1 MSLSDTFIRRP
12 VLSTVCSIL
21 ILMAGIISLPLLPIE
36 NLPNIAPPTIAVT
49 ANLPGADALTVESA
63 VTGPLEEQI
72 NGAPGM
78 DYITSNSTS
87 QGVSQINVYF
97 KPTSNADID
106 QVNVLNRVQTATAQL
121 PAQVNAQG
129 ITVQQTASSYLLVY
143 NLTSTKG
150 QFDRNYL
157 NGLFQLNLLYPLSR
171 ADGVGQVNVFGASD
185 PAFRLWVDPLKLA
198 RFNLSISD
206 VIDALSSQN
215 QVVIAGSIGGPPS
228 VQDNRLTYPLLV
240 NGNLETVQ
248 EFENLILAKGPGG
261 SQTAEGSDG
270 GLIRLSDVG
279 RAEYAFQNFYQSAIN
294 AKTGYPCVGFG
305 VIQLP
310 GSNAIS
316 TAKSV
321 DTVLK
326 QFESTLPPGVRLEKV
341 FDQTD
346 FINGSIEAALDAL
359 RDAVVLVLLIIFLFL
374 QDWKA
379 TAVPALALPIALLG
393 ALVFVKAF
401 GFSIN
406 ELTLLGIILAT
417 GLVVDD
423 AIVVVEAVSARIE
436 AGDPPFK
443 AASNAMKELTGAI
456 LATALV
462 LLAVFIPVT
471 FFPGATGVIYRQFA
485 LTIVFSILVSTF
497 NAITGKP
504 LQSALL
510 LGGGK
515 TNPTGLKWTLIGAA
529 IGGLYGYMVN
539 GWVTMLLFGLL
550 GAVIGT
556 FLQPIFKA
564 FNAFFERLAAGY
576 ARLLDQVIRLRRLV
590 VAVLLGGVVLT
601 GIAFTAVP
609 TGFVPTEDQG
619 YGLGI
624 IQLPPQASIEATMEV
639 ADKARKI
646 IAEEPEVV
654 SGELIGGTGFNG
666 GAFNQAIFFFGLKP
680 IEERTSPQQ
689 SAQAIIRRF
698 NQKFREIP
706 GAVVLSQSPAAVPGF
721 SAQGGFSFQFNDLSN
736 GGYTPT
742 DLSKLSDQLITKA
755 RATGDFFNIYTQFVS
770 DAPVWRLDVDRDR
783 MASLDINYGDAMA
796 TLGALAGGRF
806 VNPTYED
813 GQYRQVYVQAEGE
826 SRSVV
831 EDLANLYV
839 TNGKGQQIPLSNVI
853 QARLDSA
860 PPIVSHFNLYRT
872 VLIQGAEAI
881 GKSSGQAIDSL
892 AQSFSRLDFS
902 NIGMDWSA
910 LSRSEVQAG
919 SLAILVFALGIVV
932 VYLVLS
938 AQYGSYIDPLII
950 LMTVPLAM
958 LGALAFLVMRGQV
971 NNVYA
976 QVGLVT
982 LIGLAAKNGILIVD
996 LANQRL
1002 ERGESIP
1009 AAASGAARSRLRPI
1023 LMTAMAAL
1031 AGFFPLVIADGA
1043 GALSQRSL
1051 GSVIFG
1057 GLLVATV
1064 LSLFVVPSFYVLMKN
1079 LERDWFP
1086 ASADTSDPL
1095 ADDPVPAVQPPV
1107 PPQPAP

>member
-21 ILMAGIISLPLLPIE
+21 ILMAGLISLPLLPIE
-36 NLPNIAPPTIAVT
+36 NLPNIAPPTVQVN

-78 DYITSNSTS
+78 DYITSFSTS
-87 QGVSQINVYF
+87 QGTSQVNVYF
-97 KPTSNADID
+97 KAGTDPDID
-106 QVNVLNRVQTATAQL
+106 QVNVLNRVQTASPQL
-121 PAQVNAQG
+121 PPQVNAQG
-129 ITVQQTASSYLLVY
+129 VTVQQTASSYLLVY
-143 NLTSTKG
+143 NLTSTEG
-150 QFDRNYL
+150 QFSREYL
-157 NGLFQLNLLYPLSR
+157 NGLLQLNLYYPLTR
-171 ADGVGQVNVFGASD
+171 ADGVGQVNIFGASN
-185 PAFRLWVDPLKLA
+185 PAFRIWVDPERLA
-198 RFNLSISD
+198 RFNLSVD
-206 VIDALSSQN
+206 AVVDALKSQN
-215 QVVIAGSIGGPPS
+215 QIVIAGSIGGPPS
-228 VQDNRLTYPLLV
+228 TRANRTTFPILV

-248 EFENLILAKGPGG
+248 EFEDVILAKGP
-261 SQTAEGSDG
+261 DG
-270 GLIRLSDVG
+270 GLIRVGDVG
-279 RAEYAFQNFYQSAIN
+279 RAEYAFQNFNQQAVN
-294 AKTGYPCVGFG
+294 ARTGYPCVGFG

-316 TAKSV
+316 TAKAV
-321 DTVLK
+321 DAVLTS
-326 QFESTLPPGVRLEKV
+326 FRNTLPPGVVLEKV

-346 FINGSIEAALDAL
+346 FINASIEGALDAL

-393 ALVFVKAF
+393 ALIFVKVF

-436 AGDPPFK
+436 AGDRPFR

-462 LLAVFIPVT
+462 LLAVFVPVT

-515 TNPTGLKWTLIGAA
+515 TEPRGLRWTLIGAA
-529 IGGLYGYMVN
+529 FGGIYGAMAGGWILSLLLGGL
-539 GWVTMLLFGLL
+539 
-550 GAVIGT
+550 GALVGS
-556 FLQPIFKA
+556 FLMPIFKA
-564 FNAFFERLAAGY
+564 FNAAFDRLAQAY
-576 ARLLDQVIRLRRLV
+576 CRALQQVIRLRRLI
-590 VAVLLGGVVLT
+590 ALLLLGGVVLT
-601 GIAFTAVP
+601 GVAFTAIP

-624 IQLPPQASIEATMEV
+624 IQLPPQSSIEATMEV
-639 ADKARKI
+639 ATKAQAILAKEQEI
-646 IAEEPEVV
+646 I
-654 SGELIGGTGFNG
+654 SGEIVGGAGFNG
-666 GAFNQAIFFFGLKP
+666 GSLNQGLFFFGLRP
-680 IEERTSPQQ
+680 IDERSGKGQ
-689 SAQAIIRRF
+689 SAQEIIARLNKQF
-698 NQKFREIP
+698 QAIP
-706 GAVVLSQSPAAVPGF
+706 GALVLAQSPAAVPGF
-721 SAQGGFSFQFNDLSN
+721 SAQGGLSFQFNDLSN
-736 GGYTPT
+736 GGYSPT
-742 DLSKLSDQLITKA
+742 DLAQMAGKLIGAA
-755 RATGDFFNIYTQFVS
+755 RATGDFGNLYTQFIS
-770 DAPVWRLDVDRDR
+770 DAPVWRLEVDRDR
-783 MASLDINYGDAMA
+783 MASLDIDYGQAMRVLG
-796 TLGALAGGRF
+796 TLNGGSF
-806 VNPTYED
+806 VNQTYENQ
-813 GQYRQVYVQAEGE
+813 QYRQVYVQAEGSKRE
-826 SRSVV
+826 VV
-831 EDLANLYV
+831 QSLNNLYV
-839 TNGKGQQIPLSNVI
+839 PDRSGKLIPLTNVVKV
-853 QARLDSA
+853 RLDSA
-860 PPIVSHFNLYRT
+860 PPIISHFDLYRT
-872 VLIQGAEAI
+872 VLIQGVESM
-881 GKSSGQAIDSL
+881 GRSSGQAIDSL
-892 AQSFSRLDFS
+892 MATFRQLNLS
-902 NIGMDWSA
+902 NIGSDWSA
-910 LSRSEVQAG
+910 LTRSEVQAG
-919 SLAILVFALGIVV
+919 ALAALVFALGIVV

-958 LGALAFLVMRGQV
+958 LGALALLVLRGQV

-996 LANQRL
+996 LANQRMEQGL
-1002 ERGESIP
+1002 SASEAAIG
-1009 AAASGAARSRLRPI
+1009 AASSRLRPI

-1031 AGFFPLVIADGA
+1031 AGFFPLLVASGA

-1051 GSVIFG
+1051 GAVIFG

-1064 LSLFVVPSFYVLMKN
+1064 LSLFVVPSFYVLMKQ
-1079 LERDWFP
+1079 LEASWFP
-1086 ASADTSDPL
+1086 ASGQTDPL
-1095 ADDPVPAVQPPV
+1095 APE
-1107 PPQPAP
+1107 

>member
-21 ILMAGIISLPLLPIE
+21 ILMAGLISLPLLPIE
-36 NLPNIAPPTIAVT
+36 NLPNIAPPTVQVNAS
-49 ANLPGADALTVESA
+49 LPGADALTVESA

-78 DYITSNSTS
+78 DYLSSFSTS
-87 QGVSQINVYF
+87 QGTSQVNVVF
-97 KPTSNADID
+97 KSGTDADID
-106 QVNVLNRVQTATAQL
+106 QVNVLNRVQTASAQL
-121 PAQVNAQG
+121 PPQVNAQG
-129 ITVQQTASSYLLVY
+129 VTVQQTASSYLLVY
-143 NLTSTKG
+143 NLTSSQG

-157 NGLFQLNLLYPLSR
+157 NGLLQLNLYYPLTR
-171 ADGVGQVNVFGASD
+171 AQGVGQVNIFGASD
-185 PAFRLWVDPLKLA
+185 PAFRIWVDPLKLA
-198 RFNLSISD
+198 RFNLSVD
-206 VIDALSSQN
+206 TVVNALKSQN
-215 QVVIAGSIGGPPS
+215 QIVIGGSIGGPPS
-228 VQDNRLTYPLLV
+228 TVANRTTFPILV
-240 NGNLETVQ
+240 NGNLKTVG
-248 EFENLILAKGPGG
+248 EFQDVILAKGP
-261 SQTAEGSDG
+261 DG
-270 GLIRLSDVG
+270 GLIRIGDIG
-279 RAEYAFQNFYQSAIN
+279 RAEYAFQNFNQAAIN
-294 AKTGYPCVGFG
+294 ARTGYPCVGFG

-316 TAKSV
+316 TAKAV
-321 DTVLK
+321 DTVLDN
-326 QFESTLPPGVRLEKV
+326 FRRTLPPGVVLEKV

-346 FINGSIEAALDAL
+346 FINASINGALEAL

-393 ALVFVKAF
+393 ALVFVNVF

-436 AGDPPFK
+436 AGDRPFQ

-515 TNPTGLKWTLIGAA
+515 TEPRGIRWTLIGGAF
-529 IGGLYGYMVN
+529 GGIYGAMAG
-539 GWVTMLLFGLL
+539 GWLASLLLGLL
-550 GAVIGT
+550 GAVVGT
-556 FLQPIFKA
+556 FLMPIFTA
-564 FNAFFERLAAGY
+564 FNAGFERLAAGY
-576 ARLLDQVIRLRRLV
+576 QRLLTQVIRLRRLV
-590 VAVLLGGVVLT
+590 ALVLLGGVVLT
-601 GIAFTAVP
+601 GIAFSAVP
-609 TGFVPTEDQG
+609 SGFVPTEDQG

-624 IQLPPQASIEATMEV
+624 IQLAPQASIEATMEV
-639 ADKARKI
+639 ARKTQAI
-646 IAEEPEVV
+646 LAKEKEIV
-654 SGELIGGTGFNG
+654 SGEIVGGAGFNG
-666 GAFNQAIFFFGLKP
+666 GSLNQGLFFFGLKP
-680 IEERTSPQQ
+680 IDERGGAGQ
-689 SAQAIIRRF
+689 SAQEIIARL
-698 NQKFREIP
+698 NKEFRGIH
-706 GAVVLSQSPAAVPGF
+706 GALVMAQSPAAVPGF
-721 SAQGGFSFQFNDLSN
+721 SAQGGLSFQFNDLSN
-736 GGYTPT
+736 GGYSPT
-742 DLSKLSDQLITKA
+742 DLAQMGEKLMATAK
-755 RATGDFFNIYTQFVS
+755 ATGNFGNLYSQFIS
-770 DAPVWRLDVDRDR
+770 DAPVWRLDVNRDR
-783 MASLDINYGDAMA
+783 MASLNIDYGDAMKA
-796 TLGALAGGRF
+796 LGTLTGGSF
-806 VNPTYED
+806 VNQTYED
-813 GQYRQVYVQAEGE
+813 QQYRQVYVQAEGD
-826 SRSVV
+826 RR
-831 EDLANLYV
+831 DLVQSLGSLYV
-839 TNGKGQQIPLSNVI
+839 QDRSGKQIPLSNVVS
-853 QARLDSA
+853 ARLDSA
-860 PPIVSHFNLYRT
+860 PPIISHFNLYRT
-872 VLIQGAEAI
+872 VLIQGMEAM
-881 GKSSGQAIDSL
+881 GRSSGQAIDAL
-892 AQSFSRLDFS
+892 MDTFRRLNFS
-902 NIGMDWSA
+902 NIGSDWSA
-910 LSRSEVQAG
+910 LTRSEVQAG
-919 SLAILVFALGIVV
+919 SLAALVFALGIVV

-996 LANQRL
+996 LANQRMEKGL
-1002 ERGESIP
+1002 TASEAALG
-1009 AAASGAARSRLRPI
+1009 AASSRLRPI

-1031 AGFFPLVIADGA
+1031 AGFFPLLVASGA

-1051 GSVIFG
+1051 GAVIFG

-1064 LSLFVVPSFYVLMKN
+1064 LSLFVVPAFYVLMKQ
-1079 LERDWFP
+1079 LEAAWFP
-1086 ASADTSDPL
+1086 ASGQTVVLPGDAPSETSTP
-1095 ADDPVPAVQPPV
+1095 
-1107 PPQPAP
+1107 

>member
-21 ILMAGIISLPLLPIE
+21 ILMAGLISLPLLPIE
-36 NLPNIAPPTIAVT
+36 NLPNIAPPTIQVS

-78 DYITSNSTS
+78 DYISSFSTS
-87 QGVSQINVYF
+87 EGNSQVNVYF
-97 KPTSNADID
+97 KAGTDPDID
-106 QVNVLNRVQTATAQL
+106 QVNVLNRVQTASPQL
-121 PAQVNAQG
+121 PPQVNAQG
-129 ITVQQTASSYLLVY
+129 VTVQQTASSYLLVY
-143 NLTSTKG
+143 NLTSTEG

-157 NGLFQLNLLYPLSR
+157 NGLLQLNLYYPLTR
-171 ADGVGQVNVFGASD
+171 AQGVGQVSIFGASD
-185 PAFRLWVDPLKLA
+185 PAFRIWVDPLKLS
-198 RFNLSISD
+198 RFNLSVDQVVS
-206 VIDALSSQN
+206 ALKSQN

-228 VQDNRLTYPLLV
+228 TAANRTTFPMLV
-240 NGNLETVQ
+240 NGNLATVQ
-248 EFENLILAKGPGG
+248 EFEDVILAKGP
-261 SQTAEGSDG
+261 DG
-270 GLIRLSDVG
+270 GLIRVGDVG
-279 RAEYAFQNFYQSAIN
+279 RAEYAFQNFNQSAIN
-294 AKTGYPCVGFG
+294 ARTGHPCVGFG

-316 TAKSV
+316 TAKAV
-321 DTVLK
+321 DKVLSG
-326 QFESTLPPGVRLEKV
+326 FRATLPPGVVLEKV

-346 FINGSIEAALDAL
+346 FINASISGALDAL

-436 AGDPPFK
+436 AGDRPFQ

-462 LLAVFIPVT
+462 LLAVFVPVT

-485 LTIVFSILVSTF
+485 LTIVFSIMVSTF

-515 TNPTGLKWTLIGAA
+515 TEPRGRLWTLIGALF
-529 IGGLYGYMVN
+529 GGIYGAMAG
-539 GWVTMLLFGLL
+539 GWVASLLLGLL
-550 GAVIGT
+550 GAVVGT
-556 FLQPIFKA
+556 YLLPIFSA
-564 FNAFFERLAAGY
+564 FNAGFERLARGY
-576 ARLLDQVIRLRRLV
+576 DRLLREVIRLRRLV
-590 VAVLLGGVVLT
+590 LFFLLGGVVLT
-601 GIAFTAVP
+601 GIAFTAIP
-609 TGFVPTEDQG
+609 SGFVPTEDQG

-624 IQLPPQASIEATMEV
+624 IQLPAQASIEATMEV
-639 ADKARKI
+639 ASKTQAILAKEREI
-646 IAEEPEVV
+646 V
-654 SGELIGGTGFNG
+654 SGEIVGGAGFNG
-666 GAFNQAIFFFGLKP
+666 GSLNQGLFFFGLKP
-680 IEERTSPQQ
+680 IDERSGPGQ
-689 SAQAIIRRF
+689 SAQKIIARL
-698 NQKFREIP
+698 NQEFRQIP
-706 GAVVLSQSPAAVPGF
+706 GAIVMAQSPAAVPGF
-721 SAQGGFSFQFNDLSN
+721 SAQGGLSFQFNDLSN
-736 GGYTPT
+736 GGYSPT
-742 DLSKLSDQLITKA
+742 DLGQMAGKLIGEA
-755 RATGDFFNIYTQFVS
+755 RATGNFYNLYTQFVS
-770 DAPVWRLDVDRDR
+770 DAPVWRLEVDRDR
-783 MASLDINYGDAMA
+783 MGSLNIDYGQAMA
-796 TLGALAGGRF
+796 VLGTLNGGSF
-806 VNPTYED
+806 VNQTYENQ
-813 GQYRQVYVQAEGE
+813 QYRQVYVQAEGK
-826 SRSVV
+826 RRDVV
-831 EDLANLYV
+831 QTLANLYV
-839 TNGKGQQIPLSNVI
+839 PDRSGKLIPLANIVTP
-853 QARLDSA
+853 RLDSA
-860 PPIVSHFNLYRT
+860 PPIISHFNLYRT
-872 VLIQGAEAI
+872 VLIQGVENI
-881 GKSSGQAIDSL
+881 GRSSGQAIDSL
-892 AQSFSRLDFS
+892 MNTFRQLNFS
-902 NIGMDWSA
+902 NIGSDWSSLA
-910 LSRSEVQAG
+910 RSEVQAG
-919 SLAILVFALGIVV
+919 SLAALVFALGIVV

-958 LGALAFLVMRGQV
+958 LGALVFLVLRGQV

-996 LANQRL
+996 LANQRM
-1002 ERGESIP
+1002 ERGLSAAE
-1009 AAASGAARSRLRPI
+1009 AAVGAASSRLRPI

-1031 AGFFPLVIADGA
+1031 AGFFPLVVANGA

-1051 GSVIFG
+1051 GAVIFG

-1064 LSLFVVPSFYVLMKN
+1064 LSLFVVPSFYVLMKQ
-1079 LERDWFP
+1079 LEAAWFP
-1086 ASADTSDPL
+1086 ASAATEPL
-1095 ADDPVPAVQPPV
+1095 PNQTPPGS
-1107 PPQPAP
+1107 

>member
-21 ILMAGIISLPLLPIE
+21 ILMAGLISLPLLPIE
-36 NLPNIAPPTIAVT
+36 NLPNIAPPTVQVN

-78 DYITSNSTS
+78 DYITSFSTS
-87 QGVSQINVYF
+87 QGTSQVNVYF
-97 KPTSNADID
+97 KAGTDPDID
-106 QVNVLNRVQTATAQL
+106 QVNVLNRVQTASSQL
-121 PAQVNAQG
+121 PPQVNAQG
-129 ITVQQTASSYLLVY
+129 VTVQQTASSYLLVY
-143 NLTSTKG
+143 NLTSTEG
-150 QFDRNYL
+150 QFSREYL
-157 NGLFQLNLLYPLSR
+157 NGLLQLNLYYPLSR
-171 ADGVGQVNVFGASD
+171 AEGVGQVNIFGASN
-185 PAFRLWVDPLKLA
+185 PAFRIWVDPERLA
-198 RFNLSISD
+198 RFNLSA
-206 VIDALSSQN
+206 DAVVEALQSQN
-215 QVVIAGSIGGPPS
+215 QIVIAGSIGGPPS
-228 VQDNRLTYPLLV
+228 TQANRTTFPILV

-248 EFENLILAKGPGG
+248 EFEDVILAKGP
-261 SQTAEGSDG
+261 DG
-270 GLIRLSDVG
+270 GLIRVSDVG
-279 RAEYAFQNFYQSAIN
+279 RAEYAFQNFSQSAIN
-294 AKTGYPCVGFG
+294 ARTGYPCVGFG

-316 TAKSV
+316 TAKAV
-321 DTVLK
+321 DAVLSD
-326 QFESTLPPGVRLEKV
+326 FRSTLPPGVVLEKV

-346 FINGSIEAALDAL
+346 FINASIEGALDAL

-393 ALVFVKAF
+393 ALIFVKVF

-436 AGDPPFK
+436 AGDRPFQ

-462 LLAVFIPVT
+462 LLAVFVPVT

-515 TNPTGLKWTLIGAA
+515 TEPRGLRWSLIGGAFA
-529 IGGLYGYMVN
+529 GIYGAMAGG
-539 GWVTMLLFGLL
+539 WLLSVLL
-550 GAVIGT
+550 GALGAVVGT
-556 FLQPIFKA
+556 YLMPIFNA
-564 FNAFFERLAAGY
+564 FNAGFDRLAAAYGR
-576 ARLLDQVIRLRRLV
+576 ALQQVIRLRRLI
-590 VAVLLGGVVLT
+590 ALVLLGGIALT
-601 GIAFTAVP
+601 AVAFTAIP

-624 IQLPPQASIEATMEV
+624 IQLPPQSSIEATMEV
-639 ADKARKI
+639 AAKAQAILAKEQEI
-646 IAEEPEVV
+646 V
-654 SGELIGGTGFNG
+654 SGEIVGGAGFNG
-666 GAFNQAIFFFGLKP
+666 GSLNQGLFFFGLRP
-680 IEERTSPQQ
+680 IDERTAPAQ
-689 SAQAIIRRF
+689 SAQAIIARLNKEF
-698 NQKFREIP
+698 QAIP
-706 GAVVLSQSPAAVPGF
+706 GALVMAQSPAAVPGF
-721 SAQGGFSFQFNDLSN
+721 SAQGGISFQFNDLSN
-736 GGYTPT
+736 GGYSPT
-742 DLSKLSDQLITKA
+742 DLSQMAGKLIGTA
-755 RATGDFFNIYTQFVS
+755 RATGDFANLYTQFIS
-770 DAPVWRLDVDRDR
+770 DAPVWRLEVNRDR
-783 MASLDINYGDAMA
+783 MASLDIDYGQAMQVLG
-796 TLGALAGGRF
+796 TLNGGSF
-806 VNPTYED
+806 VNQTYENQ
-813 GQYRQVYVQAEGE
+813 QYRQVYVQAEGSKRE
-826 SRSVV
+826 VV
-831 EDLANLYV
+831 QSLNNLYV
-839 TNGKGQQIPLSNVI
+839 PDRSGKLIPLANVVKV
-853 QARLDSA
+853 RLDSA
-860 PPIVSHFNLYRT
+860 PPIISHFNLYRT
-872 VLIQGAEAI
+872 VLIQGVESM
-881 GKSSGQAIDSL
+881 GRSSGQAIDSL
-892 AQSFSRLDFS
+892 MATFRRLNFS
-902 NIGMDWSA
+902 NIGSDWSA
-910 LSRSEVQAG
+910 LTRSEVQAG
-919 SLAILVFALGIVV
+919 ALAALVFALGIVV

-958 LGALAFLVMRGQV
+958 LGALALLVLRGQV

-996 LANQRL
+996 LANQRMEQGL
-1002 ERGESIP
+1002 P
-1009 AAASGAARSRLRPI
+1009 ASEAAIGAARSRLRPI

-1051 GSVIFG
+1051 GAVIFG

-1064 LSLFVVPSFYVLMKN
+1064 LSLFVVPSFYVLMKQ
-1079 LERDWFP
+1079 LEAAWFP
-1086 ASADTSDPL
+1086 ASAQTDPL
-1095 ADDPVPAVQPPV
+1095 PGDS
-1107 PPQPAP
+1107 PAP

>member
-36 NLPNIAPPTIAVT
+36 NLPNIAPPTIQVT

-78 DYITSNSTS
+78 DYITSTSSS

-97 KPTSNADID
+97 KATTDPDID
-106 QVNVLNRVQTATAQL
+106 QVNVLNRVQTASSQL
-121 PAQVNAQG
+121 PQQVNAQG
-129 ITVQQTASSYLLVY
+129 VTVEQTASSYLLVY
-143 NLTSTKG
+143 NLTSTRG

-171 ADGVGQVNVFGASD
+171 ADGVGQVNVFGASN
-185 PAFRLWVDPLKLA
+185 PAFRLWVDPLKLT
-198 RFNLSISD
+198 RFNLTVDD
-206 VIDALSSQN
+206 VIQALQSQN
-215 QVVIAGSIGGPPS
+215 QVVIAGSIGGPPAPA
-228 VQDNRLTYPLLV
+228 QNRSTYPLLV
-240 NGNLETVQ
+240 NGNLETVE
-248 EFENLILAKGPGG
+248 EFEDLILSKGPAG
-261 SQTAEGSDG
+261 SQTAKGSDG
-270 GLIRLSDVG
+270 SLIRLRDVG
-279 RAEYAFQNFYQSAIN
+279 RAEYAFQNFSQSAIN
-294 AKTGYPCVGFG
+294 ARTGYPCVGFG

-316 TAKSV
+316 TATAV
-321 DTVLK
+321 DTVLT
-326 QFESTLPPGVRLEKV
+326 QFESTLPPGVVLEKV

-346 FINGSIEAALDAL
+346 FINGSISTALEAL

-393 ALVFVKAF
+393 ALIFVKAF

-423 AIVVVEAVSARIE
+423 AIVVVEAVAARIE
-436 AGDPPFK
+436 AGDPPFL

-462 LLAVFIPVT
+462 LLAVFLPVT

-515 TNPTGLKWTLIGAA
+515 TDPRGLKWTLIGLGLGAGYGWMA
-529 IGGLYGYMVN
+529 FGWVGSLLLGGL
-539 GWVTMLLFGLL
+539 
-550 GAVIGT
+550 GALVGSN
-556 FLQPIFKA
+556 LVPIFA
-564 FNAFFERLAAGY
+564 GFNRGFDALAAGY
-576 ARLLDQVIRLRRLV
+576 ARLLQLAIRLRRLL
-590 VAVLLGGVVLT
+590 VAILLGGVVLT
-601 GIAFTAVP
+601 GIAFAAIP
-609 TGFVPTEDQG
+609 TGFVPSEDQG

-624 IQLPPQASIEATMEV
+624 IQLPPQASLEATMLV
-639 ADKARKI
+639 ADQARQI
-646 IAEEPEVV
+646 IAKEEEIV
-654 SGELIGGTGFNG
+654 SGEMIGGAGFNG
-666 GAFNQAIFFFGLKP
+666 GALNQGIFFFGLKP
-680 IEERTSPQQ
+680 IEERTAPSQ
-689 SAQAIIRRF
+689 SANAIIKRL
-698 NQKFREIP
+698 NQEFRQIP
-706 GAVVLSQSPAAVPGF
+706 GAIVLAQPPAAVPGF
-721 SAQGGFSFQFNDLSN
+721 SAQGGFSLQFNDLSN

-742 DLSKLSDQLITKA
+742 QLAGLADQLIGDAKK
-755 RATGDFFNIYTQFVS
+755 TGDFFNIYTQFVA

-783 MASLDINYGDAMA
+783 MASLNVNYGDAMA

-806 VNPTYED
+806 VNPTYEN

-826 SRSVV
+826 RRNVV

-839 TNGKGQQIPLSNVI
+839 SSADGQLIPLSNMVKA
-853 QARLDSA
+853 QLDSA

-872 VLIQGAEAI
+872 VLVQGVEAF
-881 GKSSGQAIDSL
+881 GKSSGQVIDTL
-892 AQSFSRLDFS
+892 ADTFRRLNFT

-938 AQYGSYIDPLII
+938 AQYGSYIDPLVI

-958 LGALAFLVMRGQV
+958 LGALVFLVLRGQV

-996 LANQRL
+996 LANQRM
-1002 ERGESIP
+1002 EAGASAAE
-1009 AAASGAARSRLRPI
+1009 AAAGAAQSRLRPI

-1031 AGFFPLVIADGA
+1031 AGFFPLLVANGA

-1051 GSVIFG
+1051 GAVIFG

-1079 LERDWFP
+1079 LEAAWFP
-1086 ASADTSDPL
+1086 DSRDTVDPL
-1095 ADDPVPAVQPPV
+1095 APEA
-1107 PPQPAP
+1107 

>member
-21 ILMAGIISLPLLPIE
+21 ILMAGLISLPLLPIE
-36 NLPNIAPPTIAVT
+36 NLPNIAPPTVQVN

-78 DYITSNSTS
+78 DYITSFSTS
-87 QGVSQINVYF
+87 QGTSQVNVYF
-97 KPTSNADID
+97 KAGTDPDID
-106 QVNVLNRVQTATAQL
+106 QVNVLNRVQTASSQL
-121 PAQVNAQG
+121 PPQVNAQG
-129 ITVQQTASSYLLVY
+129 VTVQQTASSYLLVY
-143 NLTSTKG
+143 NLTSTAG
-150 QFDRNYL
+150 QFSREYL
-157 NGLFQLNLLYPLSR
+157 NGLLQLNLYYPLTR
-171 ADGVGQVNVFGASD
+171 ADGVGQVNIFGASN
-185 PAFRLWVDPLKLA
+185 PAFRIWVDPQRLA
-198 RFNLSISD
+198 RFNLS
-206 VIDALSSQN
+206 VDAVVEALKSQN
-215 QVVIAGSIGGPPS
+215 QIVIAGSIGGPPS
-228 VQDNRLTYPLLV
+228 TRANRTTFPILV
-240 NGNLETVQ
+240 NGNLDTVQ
-248 EFENLILAKGPGG
+248 QFEDVILAKGP
-261 SQTAEGSDG
+261 DG
-270 GLIRLSDVG
+270 GLIRVGDVG
-279 RAEYAFQNFYQSAIN
+279 RAEYAFQNFNQQAVN
-294 AKTGYPCVGFG
+294 ARTGYPCVGFG

-316 TAKSV
+316 TAKAV
-321 DTVLK
+321 DAVLTS
-326 QFESTLPPGVRLEKV
+326 FSNTLPPGVVLEKV

-346 FINGSIEAALDAL
+346 FINASIEGALDAL

-393 ALVFVKAF
+393 ALIFVKAF

-436 AGDPPFK
+436 AGDRPFQ

-462 LLAVFIPVT
+462 LLAVFVPVT

-515 TNPTGLKWTLIGAA
+515 TEPRGLRWTLIGGAFGGIYGA
-529 IGGLYGYMVN
+529 MAGGWILSLVLGGL
-539 GWVTMLLFGLL
+539 
-550 GAVIGT
+550 GALVGT
-556 FLQPIFKA
+556 FLMPIFTA
-564 FNAFFERLAAGY
+564 FNAGFDRLARAYGR
-576 ARLLDQVIRLRRLV
+576 ALKLVIRLRRLV
-590 VAVLLGGVVLT
+590 ALVLLGGIVLT
-601 GIAFTAVP
+601 GVAFTAIP

-639 ADKARKI
+639 ATRAQAILAKEDEI
-646 IAEEPEVV
+646 I
-654 SGELIGGTGFNG
+654 SGEIVGGAGFNG
-666 GAFNQAIFFFGLKP
+666 GSLNQGLFFFGLKP
-680 IEERTSPQQ
+680 IDERSGKGQ
-689 SAQAIIRRF
+689 SAQAIIDRL
-698 NQKFREIP
+698 NQEFRTIP
-706 GAVVLSQSPAAVPGF
+706 GALVLAQSPAAVPGF
-721 SAQGGFSFQFNDLSN
+721 SAQGGLSFQFNDLSN
-736 GGYTPT
+736 GGYSPT
-742 DLSKLSDQLITKA
+742 DLSQMAGKLIAAA
-755 RATGDFFNIYTQFVS
+755 RATGDFGNLYTQFIS

-783 MASLDINYGDAMA
+783 MASLNIDYGQAMQVLGTIN
-796 TLGALAGGRF
+796 GGSF
-806 VNPTYED
+806 VNQTYENQ
-813 GQYRQVYVQAEGE
+813 QYRQVYVQAEGSKRE
-826 SRSVV
+826 VV
-831 EDLANLYV
+831 QSLNNLYV
-839 TNGKGQQIPLSNVI
+839 PDRTGKLIPLTNVVKV
-853 QARLDSA
+853 RLDSA
-860 PPIVSHFNLYRT
+860 PPIISHFNLYRT
-872 VLIQGAEAI
+872 VLIQGVEAM
-881 GKSSGQAIDSL
+881 GRSSGQAIDSL
-892 AQSFSRLDFS
+892 MATFRQLNLS
-902 NIGMDWSA
+902 NIGSDWSA
-910 LSRSEVQAG
+910 LTRSEVQAG
-919 SLAILVFALGIVV
+919 SLAVLVFALGIVV

-958 LGALAFLVMRGQV
+958 LGALALLVLRGQV

-996 LANQRL
+996 LANQRMEQGL
-1002 ERGESIP
+1002 P
-1009 AAASGAARSRLRPI
+1009 ASEAAIGAASSRLRPI

-1031 AGFFPLVIADGA
+1031 AGFFPLLVASGA

-1051 GSVIFG
+1051 GAVIFG
-1057 GLLVATV
+1057 GLLVATA
-1064 LSLFVVPSFYVLMKN
+1064 LSLFVVPSFYVLMKQ
-1079 LERDWFP
+1079 LEAAWFP
-1086 ASADTSDPL
+1086 ASRQTDPL
-1095 ADDPVPAVQPPV
+1095 AADPPPA
-1107 PPQPAP
+1107 A